1 MMNKT
6 IARIVLGSS
15 LIAVLIAC
23 AKISTPSG
31 GPRDKTPPV
40 VVKSTP
46 LKATKNFRGNKI
58 EVEFDEYVVLDNIS
72 EKFMVSPPM
81 KKKPRVVIR
90 GKSVVVELDEKLKD
104 STTYTFYFQ
113 DAIKD
118 LNEGNVLPN
127 YQFVLST
134 GPVIDS
140 LSVTGNVLNARNL
153 EVPEKTEVLM
163 HREMADSA
171 VTKHIPQYISRVDPS
186 GYFRFDNVR
195 PGTYRLYGLKETDN
209 SKSYNLPEEEFAFM
223 DSSIVITSDKN
234 YIPPVK
240 DTVVVK
246 KAVKKEEAKTTKPG
260 QKTAAPVKKTS
271 TAADTANI
279 KKIAEPAPLK
289 GEYELFL
296 FPGRKKAHYLLS
308 SKREPKFQLLYILSL
323 PPDSMKFSFSIPD
336 ADSKSYF
343 TEATR
348 NRDTLKVWLTDS
360 ALYSRPS
367 IQTILNY
374 PFTDSLGKLIYKE
387 DTVVMR
393 FTAPRQSRSAPK
405 KKKTVFTVESNI
417 STGSLKPGQTI
428 VFNAQTPFS
437 EPDTTKIR
445 LYEIL
450 TNTKS
455 NIPYNLV
462 KDSLLS
468 TRYFLKTK
476 LAQGKKYLFVADSAS
491 FRNVF
496 KEASDSVGIKF
507 SIKPPDSY
515 CKLTVEIKNCNGN
528 SIIQLLDKSEKLV
541 SEVHVNKN
549 GKIVFPLLE
558 VSVYRLK
565 VIYDLN
571 GDGIWTTGD
580 FSLHRQPEPVSY
592 YPVEIELKTGWEL
605 EFINDKAWDIGV
617 RNFKDAKL
625 MEKKKGK

>member
-1 MMNKT
+1 MMKKT
-6 IARIVLGSS
+6 LARIVLGSS

-46 LKATKNFRGNKI
+46 PKATKNFKGNKI
-58 EVEFDEYVVLDNIS
+58 EVEFNEYVVLDNVS

-118 LNEGNVLPN
+118 LNEGNVLPG

-140 LSVTGNVLNARNL
+140 LSVTGNIFNANNL

-171 VTKHIPQYISRVDPS
+171 VTKHLPQYISRVDQS

-195 PGTYRLYGLKETDN
+195 PGTYRLYGLKESDN

-223 DSSIVITSDKN
+223 DSSIVINSEKN

-240 DTVVVK
+240 DTVVVMK
-246 KAVKKEEAKTTKPG
+246 PSKKENSKKTKAG
-260 QKTAAPVKKTS
+260 QKTVVTEKKPS
-271 TAADTANI
+271 AEADTSNI
-279 KKIAEPAPLK
+279 KKITKPSPLK

-296 FPGRKKAHYLLS
+296 FLARKKTHYLLS
-308 SKREPKFQLLYILSL
+308 SKRDPQFKLLYVLSL

-336 ADSKSYF
+336 ADSNSFF
-343 TEATR
+343 TETGR
-348 NRDTLKVWLTDS
+348 NRDTLIVWLTDS
-360 ALYSRPS
+360 ALYSRPA

-374 PFTDSLGKLIYKE
+374 PFTDTLEKLVYKK

-393 FTAPRQSRSAPK
+393 YSFPKQTRSAPK
-405 KKKTVFTVESNI
+405 KKKTVFMVENNI
-417 STGSLKPGQTI
+417 SSGSLKPGQTI
-428 VFNAQTPFS
+428 VFTAQTPFS
-437 EPDTTKIR
+437 KPDTTKIR
-445 LYEIL
+445 LYELL
-450 TNTKS
+450 TDTTAAVA
-455 NIPYNLV
+455 YNLV

-468 TRYFLKTK
+468 TRYFLKAK
-476 LAQGKKYLFVADSAS
+476 LAQEKKYLFVADSAA

-496 KEASDSVGIKF
+496 KEASDSVGIRF

-515 CKLTVEIKNCNGN
+515 CKLTIEIKNCTGN
-528 SIIQLLDKSEKLV
+528 SIIQLLDKSEKPV
-541 SEVHVNKN
+541 SEIHVKKD

-558 VSVYRLK
+558 VGTYRLK

-580 FSLHRQPEPVSY
+580 FSVHRQPEPVSY
-592 YPVEIELKTGWEL
+592 YPVEIELKMGWEL
-605 EFINDKAWDIGV
+605 EFVNDKAWDIGV
-617 RNFKDAKL
+617 QNFKDPKL
-625 MEKKKGK
+625 MEKKKLK